1 MITHPASTYEDL
13 LLKIA
18 RLEHE
23 AHAARQVE
31 ATVRQQEKS
40 LRESGETEEALRES
54 EQRHRVIFESSPLG
68 MVRFDARGT
77 ILDCNEKFIELM
89 GSTREKLIG
98 FNTAHLGG
106 PKMQEAIKKALAG
119 KPAVFEDAYA
129 SVAGGRTTFLRAMFN
144 PVTPGRSPSEVIAT
158 LEDVTERRLAEKV
171 IMRRILS
178 LTQPIEDASEIRFED
193 LFNLDDIQRLQ
204 DEFARATG
212 VASIITRTD
221 GTPITRPSNFTRF
234 CKDIIRKTTKGLAN
248 CCASD
253 AELGRFSIGGP
264 VVQPCLSGGLWDAG
278 AGIAVGGHHIANWL
292 IGQVRDESQDEE
304 RVRRYAAE
312 IGAGEEE
319 AVEAFRQVPAM
330 SRQHF
335 TEIARALFILAN
347 RLSTSAYQN
356 IQQARFITEIKETQK
371 NLKDSEN
378 RLRFALEGANDGLWD
393 VHLQTGKVYLS
404 RRSCEILGYSAD
416 EVSDF
421 SNNWRFLVHPDDLGL
436 TRERLVA
443 HFKKRTPIFTV
454 EHRLQT
460 KDRGWIW
467 VLSRGKVVEWSEN
480 GRAVRLTGT
489 HTDIDERKKIEEA
502 RVFLLE
508 CDRSATGEDFFRLLA
523 RYLAGVLEMDY
534 VCIDRLEGENLSA
547 RTAAVYYDGRF
558 RENVTYTLQGTP
570 CGEVVG
576 RTTCCYSKEVR
587 HRYPADALLR
597 EIQAESYV
605 GTTLWDSR
613 GKAIGVIT
621 VISRQPLANC
631 HLAESI
637 LQLVAI
643 RAAGE
648 FERRQTE
655 TEKALL
661 QSQLMQAQKMESIG
675 RLAGGVAHD
684 FNNMLGVI
692 LGHVEMAQE
701 LVEPAGQLFE
711 DLDEIKKAARRSAD
725 LTRQLLAF
733 ARKQTI
739 SPRVLDLNET
749 VEGLLKMLRRL
760 IGEDVDLVWLPG
772 QGLGPVKIDPTQVD
786 QILAN
791 LTVNA
796 RDAIDGVGRITIET
810 ANAVL
815 DEEYCAEH
823 NGSVPGSYVMLSI
836 GDDGC
841 GMDRSVQEHIFE
853 PFFTTKEIGQGTGLG
868 LATTYGIVKQN
879 SGFINVRSAPGQGSI
894 FRIYLPRHVGR
905 RSAIDSGEG
914 AERAQKGQEMIL
926 LVEDEPANL
935 NLGKRMLEKLGY
947 RVLAA
952 GTPGEALRLAEYNSG
967 EIDLLLTDVVM
978 PEMNGR
984 DLSKRLLSLYPGLKR
999 LFMSGYTANV
1009 IAHHGEIDEGVYFIQ
1024 KPFSRLELSRKVREA
1039 LGKGSAAE

>member
-1 MITHPASTYEDL
+1 
-13 LLKIA
+13 
-18 RLEHE
+18 
-23 AHAARQVE
+23 
-31 ATVRQQEKS
+31 
-40 LRESGETEEALRES
+40 
-54 EQRHRVIFESSPLG
+54 
-68 MVRFDARGT
+68 MV
-77 ILDCNEKFIELM
+77 
-89 GSTREKLIG
+89 
-98 FNTAHLGG
+98 
-106 PKMQEAIKKALAG
+106 
-119 KPAVFEDAYA
+119 
-129 SVAGGRTTFLRAMFN
+129 
-144 PVTPGRSPSEVIAT
+144 
-158 LEDVTERRLAEKV
+158 
-171 IMRRILS
+171 
-178 LTQPIEDASEIRFED
+178 
-193 LFNLDDIQRLQ
+193 
-204 DEFARATG
+204 
-212 VASIITRTD
+212 
-221 GTPITRPSNFTRF
+221 
-234 CKDIIRKTTKGLAN
+234 
-248 CCASD
+248 
-253 AELGRFSIGGP
+253 
-264 VVQPCLSGGLWDAG
+264 
-278 AGIAVGGHHIANWL
+278 
-292 IGQVRDESQDEE
+292 
-304 RVRRYAAE
+304 
-312 IGAGEEE
+312 
-319 AVEAFRQVPAM
+319 
-330 SRQHF
+330 
-335 TEIARALFILAN
+335 
-347 RLSTSAYQN
+347 
-356 IQQARFITEIKETQK
+356 
-371 NLKDSEN
+371 
-378 RLRFALEGANDGLWD
+378 
-393 VHLQTGKVYLS
+393 
-404 RRSCEILGYSAD
+404 
-416 EVSDF
+416 
-421 SNNWRFLVHPDDLGL
+421 
-436 TRERLVA
+436 
-443 HFKKRTPIFTV
+443 
-454 EHRLQT
+454 
-460 KDRGWIW
+460 
-467 VLSRGKVVEWSEN
+467 EN

-508 CDRSATGEDFFRLLA
+508 CDRSATGDDFFRMLA

-534 VCIDRLEGENLSA
+534 VCIYRLEGDNLSA

-558 RENVTYTLQGTP
+558 RENVTYTPQGTP
-570 CGEVVG
+570 CGDVVD
-576 RTTCCYSKEVR
+576 RMTCCYSKEVR
-587 HRYPADALLR
+587 HHYPADALLR

-613 GKAIGVIT
+613 GKAIGVIA
-621 VISRQPLANC
+621 VISRRPLANC
-631 HLAESI
+631 RLAESI

-655 TEKALL
+655 TEKAYL
-661 QSQLMQAQKMESIG
+661 QSQLMQAQKMESVG

-760 IGEDVDLVWLPG
+760 IGENVDLVWLPG
-772 QGLGPVKIDPTQVD
+772 QDLGPVKIDPTQVD

-796 RDAIDGVGRITIET
+796 RDAIDGIGRITIET
-810 ANAVL
+810 GNAVL
-815 DEEYCAEH
+815 DEENCAEH
-823 NGSVPGSYVMLSI
+823 MGSVPGSYVMLSI

-841 GMDRSVQEHIFE
+841 GMDRTVQEHIFE
-853 PFFTTKEIGQGTGLG
+853 PFFTTKEVGRGTGLG

-879 SGFINVRSAPGQGSI
+879 GGFIKVRSAPGQGSI

-905 RSAIDSGEG
+905 RSAIDSGGG
-914 AERAQKGQEMIL
+914 AERAQKGQETIL

-952 GTPGEALRLAEYNSG
+952 GTPGEALRLAEHNSG

-984 DLSKRLLSLYPGLKR
+984 DLSNRLLSLYPGLKR

-1009 IAHHGEIDEGVYFIQ
+1009 IADHGEIDEGVYFIQ

-1039 LGKGSAAE
+1039 LGKEPAAE